1 MYYVFLDTYAV
12 NFHQNH
18 FNKVYRAKHVLSKVE
33 GTPRAQR
40 NALCHF
46 DRREK
51 SFLDPSHLLVM
62 MGLARYFGVLC
73 VFARV
78 IFLPILY
85 SKIQPEISN
94 YILAL

>member
-1 MYYVFLDTYAV
+1 LYYVFLDTYAV

-18 FNKVYRAKHVLSKVE
+18 FNKVYRAK
-33 GTPRAQR
+33 TPRAQR

-51 SFLDPSHLLVM
+51 SFLDPSHPLVM
-62 MGLARYFGVLC
+62 MGLARHFGVLC

-78 IFLPILY
+78 ILLPILY

-94 YILAL
+94 IF